1 LSALVQPFA
10 VYRDAVRETWG
21 EDWWLAWP
29 LLQRVAVGDVLQNS
43 RGSVRPAGTLAERR
57 IDHETTSPRARGEF
71 VYDAGGAID
80 LRFKAAGATDPLF
93 AALAEAD
100 AGALLRFG
108 RATCAFVAYRG
119 LTETGVA
126 DTRQLAVH
134 LIGRYWQ
141 GRWDQDLLAVTQTVH
156 ADSAAVLVANG
167 VDAAVELRLAAAVG
181 AGPVQ
186 LLDLAG
192 GAEVARSKHLG
203 FQWIGDQV
211 TPLYRV
217 VRLRRKWLG
226 GVREEFGPVQPGRGL
241 GDEPVPEVLLE
252 EALDD
257 PSAVLEYP
265 GQPEGESSAGETPS
279 QAGGELSSGG
289 GPSRPEGEPSDV
301 GRPSQAV
308 GDPSVGGASSR
319 PEGEPEAGETP

>member
-1 LSALVQPFA
+1 MVQPFA
-10 VYRDAVRETWG
+10 VYRDAMREAWG

-57 IDHETTSPRARGEF
+57 IDHEVTSPEARGEF
-71 VYDAGGAID
+71 VYDAGGGID
-80 LRFKAAGATDPLF
+80 LRFKAAGTTDPLF

-108 RATCAFVAYRG
+108 RQTGALIAYRG
-119 LTETGVA
+119 LTETAVP

-141 GRWDQDLLAVTQTVH
+141 GRWDQDLLAVTQTVR
-156 ADSAAVLVANG
+156 ADAAAVLVTAG
-167 VDAAVELRLAAAVG
+167 ADAAVELRLATSVG

-192 GAEVARSKHLG
+192 GAEVARSRHLG
-203 FQWIGDQV
+203 FQWIGDAV

-265 GQPEGESSAGETPS
+265 SPPEDDPSAPESGPSVPEGDPSAGETP
-279 QAGGELSSGG
+279 
-289 GPSRPEGEPSDV
+289 
-301 GRPSQAV
+301 
-308 GDPSVGGASSR
+308 
-319 PEGEPEAGETP
+319 